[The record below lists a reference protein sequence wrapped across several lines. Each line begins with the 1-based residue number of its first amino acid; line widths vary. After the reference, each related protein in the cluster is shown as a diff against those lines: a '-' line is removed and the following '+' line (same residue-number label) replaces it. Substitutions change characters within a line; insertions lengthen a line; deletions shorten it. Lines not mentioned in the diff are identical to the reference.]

1 MGVKVYIWKKFYKDN
16 YNYNFKSFL
25 SNQNEDNKVNVI
37 YTFSERNN
45 IIFNANDFSGL
56 FRLNNTIILDLKNK
70 NKSIIE
76 DVNKYLENNEKNL
89 LIINLKEELNQI
101 EKHLLNKN
109 N

>member
-16 YNYNFKSFL
+16 CGCNFKSFL

-37 YTFSERNN
+37 YTFIERNN
-45 IIFNANDFSGL
+45 IIFNENDFSGL

-76 DVNKYLENNEKNL
+76 DVNKFL
-89 LIINLKEELNQI
+89 
-101 EKHLLNKN
+101 
-109 N
+109 